1 MLYMQA
7 LVSLTLIQCCS
18 CWVVGLALSQ
28 PGYFSGYCS
37 RASWQ
42 LRGGFLSNSCLK
54 NSFSSLTALHPYP
67 LLLFLRS
74 GEEGSAFLC
83 VYVKLNIVVHG
94 HLGFADVPSVIECLL
109 LFLQGA
115 SADYAVAP
123 RRKQRT
129 GGTWHRSAW
138 ERRFVVASLK
148 PGSTARNTGSLS
160 GTSEICVKS
169 G

>member
-1 MLYMQA
+1 MA
-7 LVSLTLIQCCS
+7 ASG
-18 CWVVGLALSQ
+18 WVFKQ
-28 PGYFSGYCS
+28 
-37 RASWQ
+37 Q
-42 LRGGFLSNSCLK
+42 LFK
-54 NSFSSLTALHPYP
+54 K
-67 LLLFLRS
+67 LFLFPYSSPSLPFASVSEKWRGRVS
-74 GEEGSAFLC
+74 IFVC
-83 VYVKLNIVVHG
+83 VCVKLNIVVHG
-94 HLGFADVPSVIECLL
+94 HLGFADVPSVIERLL

-115 SADYAVAP
+115 SADCAVAP

-138 ERRFVVASLK
+138 ERRFVAASLK